1 MARCRAADSFFV
13 HAYIIVAAYIS
24 RRSLGA
30 IDSFSHSVSYPFDKA
45 NLYTSFRNLVS
56 SIMGKAA
63 QLKRRRGFSQSDTD
77 SDAFKI
83 GAGIDNDE
91 ITTSPTAAVTRS
103 RSTRKLAVPNPRV
116 EESAGRKEKEREAV
130 KAKGDETSST
140 PAPAITIPQNLPPP
154 PMSAARA
161 LPLLICSIGNP
172 GKQYANTLHSAGHL
186 VVKKLQERLHFTPWE
201 KSKRHGNGLI
211 SSPMTAADNS
221 GSDWTL
227 WQSTSLMNVSG
238 KGVKGAHDNWAREK
252 FAAGESEAK
261 EGGKLVIVHDELE
274 KPLGE
279 VTLNVRQGASAKGH
293 NGLKSILMSLRET
306 PFVRIGVGI
315 GRPVSR
321 DRNDVADYVMRKM
334 KPEEQAKIEGSVD
347 KVIAKLR
354 ELERVAG

>member
-1 MARCRAADSFFV
+1 
-13 HAYIIVAAYIS
+13 
-24 RRSLGA
+24 
-30 IDSFSHSVSYPFDKA
+30 
-45 NLYTSFRNLVS
+45 
-56 SIMGKAA
+56 MGKAA
-63 QLKRRRGFSQSDTD
+63 TRSKRRGLMLVQSDTD
-77 SDAFKI
+77 SEAVKI
-83 GAGIDNDE
+83 GAGICEIDNDE
-91 ITTSPTAAVTRS
+91 ITTSPAAAVTRS
-103 RSTRKLAVPNPRV
+103 RSTRKLAASNPRA
-116 EESAGRKEKEREAV
+116 EESAGQNEEKKKKEEEVRPKR
-130 KAKGDETSST
+130 DEPEST
-140 PAPAITIPQNLPPP
+140 PAPAITTISQNLPP

-186 VVKKLQERLHFTPWE
+186 VAKKLQERLDFTPWQ

-211 SSPMTAADNS
+211 SCPMNAPTGDRD
-221 GSDWTL
+221 SDWTL
-227 WQSTSLMNVSG
+227 WQSTSLMNISG

-252 FAAGESEAK
+252 FSGESAEDKEEAR
-261 EGGKLVIVHDELE
+261 GKLVIVHDELE

-334 KPEEQAKIEGSVD
+334 KPEEPAKLEGSVEV
-347 KVIAKLR
+347 VIAKLR
-354 ELERVAG
+354 ELERGTG

>member
-1 MARCRAADSFFV
+1 
-13 HAYIIVAAYIS
+13 
-24 RRSLGA
+24 
-30 IDSFSHSVSYPFDKA
+30 
-45 NLYTSFRNLVS
+45 
-56 SIMGKAA
+56 MGKAA
-63 QLKRRRGFSQSDTD
+63 RSKRRRGFSQSDTD
-77 SDAFKI
+77 SDAVKI

-91 ITTSPTAAVTRS
+91 ITTSSAVTRS

-116 EESAGRKEKEREAV
+116 EESAGRNEKEKEAVKV
-130 KAKGDETSST
+130 KAKGDETEST
-140 PAPAITIPQNLPPP
+140 PAPAITVPQNLPPP

-186 VVKKLQERLHFTPWE
+186 VAKKLQERLHFTPWE

-211 SSPMTAADNS
+211 SSPMAAADNS

-227 WQSTSLMNVSG
+227 WQSTSLMNISG

-252 FAAGESEAK
+252 FAAGENEAK
-261 EGGKLVIVHDELE
+261 EGGGKLVIVHDELE

-334 KPEEQAKIEGSVD
+334 KPEEQAKIEGSVEM
-347 KVIAKLR
+347 VIAKLR
-354 ELERVAG
+354 ELERGAG

>member
-1 MARCRAADSFFV
+1 
-13 HAYIIVAAYIS
+13 
-24 RRSLGA
+24 
-30 IDSFSHSVSYPFDKA
+30 
-45 NLYTSFRNLVS
+45 
-56 SIMGKAA
+56 MGKAA
-63 QLKRRRGFSQSDTD
+63 RRSKRRGLMLVQSDTD
-77 SDAFKI
+77 SEAVKI
-83 GAGIDNDE
+83 GAGICEIDNDE
-91 ITTSPTAAVTRS
+91 ITTSPAAAVTRS
-103 RSTRKLAVPNPRV
+103 RSTRKLAASNPRA
-116 EESAGRKEKEREAV
+116 EESAGQNEEKKKKEEEVRPKR
-130 KAKGDETSST
+130 DEPEST
-140 PAPAITIPQNLPPP
+140 PAPAITTISQNLPP

-186 VVKKLQERLHFTPWE
+186 VAKKLQERLDFTPWQ

-211 SSPMTAADNS
+211 SCPMNAPTGDRD
-221 GSDWTL
+221 SDWTL
-227 WQSTSLMNVSG
+227 WQSTSLMNISG

-252 FAAGESEAK
+252 FSGESAEDKEEAR
-261 EGGKLVIVHDELE
+261 GKLVIVHDELE

-334 KPEEQAKIEGSVD
+334 KPEEQAKIEGSVEV
-347 KVIAKLR
+347 VIAKLR
-354 ELERVAG
+354 ELERGTG